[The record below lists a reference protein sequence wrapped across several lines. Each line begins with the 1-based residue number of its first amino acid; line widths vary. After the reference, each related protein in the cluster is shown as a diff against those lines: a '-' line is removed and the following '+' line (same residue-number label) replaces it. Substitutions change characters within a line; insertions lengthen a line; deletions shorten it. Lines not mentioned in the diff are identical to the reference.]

1 MAVVVVLEGGR
12 LVEVPNAMS
21 AKVEAVMGASGE
33 ANDQQ
38 LVCYDATGQE
48 VGRFL
53 WNPAAIIGYLVD
65 SKTGPVRATSGLGI
79 R

>member
-33 ANDQQ
+33 ANDQ

-53 WNPAAIIGYLVD
+53 WNSAAIIGYLVD
-65 SKTGPVRATSGLGI
+65 SKTAPVRSTSGLGI